1 MKLYYAPWACSL
13 ADHIALEEAGA
24 SYERELVHRF
34 REAMP
39 GADVK
44 RGFQTRSGQ
53 EAADV
58 ECPVFR
64 VESKRG
70 KKPNMRGALAQA
82 IEAAPEGR
90 VPIAVVRD
98 DRAEATVT
106 LLLDDFLDLVREWW
120 ELRTR

>member
-1 MKLYYAPWACSL
+1 MSGARSRRK
-13 ADHIALEEAGA
+13 GA

-58 ECPVFR
+58 ECPVFW
-64 VESKRG
+64 VEKYG
-70 KKPNMRGALAQA
+70 YYGTAQW
-82 IEAAPEGR
+82 AP
-90 VPIAVVRD
+90 IQQII
-98 DRAEATVT
+98 T
-106 LLLDDFLDLVREWW
+106 LLREVAA
-120 ELRTR
+120 

>member
-1 MKLYYAPWACSL
+1 MT
-13 ADHIALEEAGA
+13 GA
-24 SYERELVHRF
+24 RSRRKGIRYERELVHRF

-39 GADVK
+39 GADIK
-44 RGFQTRSGQ
+44 RGFQSRSGE

-58 ECPVFR
+58 ECPVFW

-70 KKPNMRGALAQA
+70 KKPNMRAALTQA
-82 IEAAPEGR
+82 IQAALDGR

-106 LLLDDFLDLVREWW
+106 LLLDDFLDLVEEWW
-120 ELRTR
+120 GLRTR